1 MALVA
6 AGLILGSAFRE
17 SVEKRFDDT
26 LNVYLSMLIGQLAD
40 MIGDGLASTPPDLDE
55 PRFVLP
61 LSGWYWMVVDADSSD
76 VLQTSE
82 SLAGDAFPIPETLRT
97 ASPGS
102 LLQSYVEGPTGE
114 PLRIVGRRVAF
125 GDGRWFLVVV
135 GGAAAEIE
143 ADTARFTQRLALFLG
158 LFAVIMV
165 TTTLML
171 WRVSLRPLRRLGN
184 ELQAVREGRARHV
197 SERLPLEI
205 APVAEALNMLI
216 DSNQATLERARQHVG
231 NLAHALKTPISVL
244 VNDAGTDEAPLARSV
259 REQTQTMQR
268 QVRYYLERAQMAAR
282 DRVIGTVTDVAPTL
296 ERLHRAMA
304 RLGERRG
311 LTIHLDFGEP
321 VRFAGEQQDLE
332 EIVGNLVDNALKWAS
347 CEVVIDVRAVPA
359 GEAGQGTHRLFQIAI
374 DDDGVGLSDA
384 DCVAVL
390 SRGKRLDQSKPGS
403 GLGLSIVAELVELYG
418 GSLVLS
424 RSAMGGLRVVTQ
436 LPRA

>member
-1 MALVA
+1 
-6 AGLILGSAFRE
+6 
-17 SVEKRFDDT
+17 
-26 LNVYLSMLIGQLAD
+26 
-40 MIGDGLASTPPDLDE
+40 
-55 PRFVLP
+55 
-61 LSGWYWMVVDADSSD
+61 
-76 VLQTSE
+76 
-82 SLAGDAFPIPETLRT
+82 
-97 ASPGS
+97 
-102 LLQSYVEGPTGE
+102 
-114 PLRIVGRRVAF
+114 
-125 GDGRWFLVVV
+125 
-135 GGAAAEIE
+135 
-143 ADTARFTQRLALFLG
+143 
-158 LFAVIMV
+158 
-165 TTTLML
+165 
-171 WRVSLRPLRRLGN
+171 
-184 ELQAVREGRARHV
+184 
-197 SERLPLEI
+197 
-205 APVAEALNMLI
+205 
-216 DSNQATLERARQHVG
+216 
-231 NLAHALKTPISVL
+231 
-244 VNDAGTDEAPLARSV
+244 
-259 REQTQTMQR
+259 
-268 QVRYYLERAQMAAR
+268 
-282 DRVIGTVTDVAPTL
+282 
-296 ERLHRAMA
+296 MA